1 MSRAR
6 RVLLLLVASVVVAY
20 AAAGEGGSGSGSAV
34 TQPII
39 DAIDGA
45 GDGILG
51 PIGSLLG
58 VLVTVAIGFA
68 IVRTVRS

>member
-1 MSRAR
+1 VSK
-6 RVLLLLVASVVVAY
+6 RVLGALALVLMVTFAL
-20 AAAGEGGSGSGSAV
+20 AGEGGSPV

-51 PIGSLLG
+51 PIGTLLG
-58 VLVTVAIGFA
+58 ILVTVAIGFA